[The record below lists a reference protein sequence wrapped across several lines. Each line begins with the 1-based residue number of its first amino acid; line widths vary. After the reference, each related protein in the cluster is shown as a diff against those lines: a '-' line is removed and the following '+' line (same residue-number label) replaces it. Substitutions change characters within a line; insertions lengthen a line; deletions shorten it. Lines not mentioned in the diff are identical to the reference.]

1 MVYKLLDGLSNEMVR
16 CNRYAAIK
24 YPLKISFILSIV

>member
-1 MVYKLLDGLSNEMVR
+1 MVYPMKYYSD
-16 CNRYAAIK
+16 NRYAAIK